1 MAKRDRVHKPFGVIQ
16 KKSINTRKERAAG
29 GIPLLLKLTEV
40 PLLL

>member
-1 MAKRDRVHKPFGVIQ
+1 MAEQVGAEDDTLPFSLCVL
-16 KKSINTRKERAAG
+16 SVAVAL